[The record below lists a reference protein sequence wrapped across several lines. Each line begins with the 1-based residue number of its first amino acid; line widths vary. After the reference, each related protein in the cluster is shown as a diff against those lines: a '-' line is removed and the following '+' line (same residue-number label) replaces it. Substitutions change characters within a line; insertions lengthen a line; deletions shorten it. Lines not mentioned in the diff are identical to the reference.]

1 MKKLLLSL
9 CLMATF
15 CSFLLNAEKK
25 MSPSTQNFLR
35 SYESTST
42 ISQRA
47 KLKSTY
53 AINQNNGKMA
63 VSAFLHLVDEN
74 NLDGLKENQVIINAQ
89 YGTILST
96 SIPADNLISV
106 SQLPSV
112 KYIEIGRPVHQ
123 RMNNVRS
130 EQFSNV
136 NKIHEGTGLTQ
147 AYTGKDV
154 IVGIIDGGF
163 QYNHI
168 NFYDTEGK
176 NLRIKRV
183 WNQNLSGTPPTGYYY
198 GTEYTN
204 AEEIITAKQD
214 YAASHA
220 THVTGIAAGAYK
232 GNEYYGIAPDADL
245 VFVSYNVSDNSSSN
259 TSITDGIKYIYD
271 YAESVGK
278 PCVINMSL
286 GYHIGPHDGTS
297 TFDRICDELQGE
309 GRLLVGAS
317 GNEAEYNI
325 HATKTLKKGDTNMKS
340 LVEFV
345 SNWYLYGSMTSTVDI
360 WGDAEKQLSARVFI
374 YDILNKKEVYSS
386 ESFSTAASA
395 SKKISNPTGAD
406 GNIYISTAT
415 NPYNKKGNITIDLN
429 LSSFDNRNYYI
440 GFETSGPEETT
451 INAWTDA
458 YMSWLSNFGN
468 SEFTNGDNN
477 STMGEI
483 GGTGK
488 RIITVGAYTSCNYIE
503 HKNSSM
509 WNNSGQ
515 TLNQLVSF
523 SSLGP
528 TADGR
533 MKPDITAPGSM
544 LISSFNSSTSSN
556 RNGEDYNY
564 VVKQENVNTV
574 NYYYGSMEGTSMAT
588 PVVTGVLA
596 TWLQANPKLTPEQV
610 REILSNTATTDSY
623 TGNIAGVGNNRWGYG
638 KINAYDGLVYCL
650 NHSGIEQI
658 GTPTRPMVYPNP
670 ATDICYFLLQN
681 DDKNVNVSIYTLN
694 GTEIYSRYMGN
705 INAGEQNQLDLSDL
719 AAGIYFIHITGDK
732 TNMTTKL
739 TVK

>member
-53 AINQNNGKMA
+53 AINQNNGEMA

-74 NLDGLKENQVIINAQ
+74 NLDGLEENQVIINAQ

-204 AEEIITAKQD
+204 AEEIIAAKQD

-232 GNEYYGIAPDADL
+232 GNKYYGIAPDADL
-245 VFVSYNVSDNSSSN
+245 VLVSYNISDNSSSN

-297 TFDRICDELQGE
+297 TFDRICDQLQGE

-317 GNEAEYNI
+317 GNEGDYNM
-325 HATKTLKKGDTNMKS
+325 HAKKTLTPQSPSMKTLLS
-340 LVEFV
+340 INLQAITLPFI
-345 SNWYLYGSMTSTVDI
+345 DI
-360 WGDAEKQLSARVFI
+360 WGDANKDFNIRLFV
-374 YDILNKKEVYSS
+374 YDISNHTEVYSS
-386 ESFSTAASA
+386 NRFSTAEHTSQTITNP
-395 SKKISNPTGAD
+395 SGKIF
-406 GNIYISTAT
+406 GNIRLATAT
-415 NPYNKKGNITIDLN
+415 DPNNKKGNITIDLD
-429 LSSFDNRNYYI
+429 LYASQQLNYYI
-440 GFETSGPEETT
+440 GFEITSSEDNT
-451 INAWTDA
+451 INAWTDG
-458 YMSWLSNFGN
+458 SNTSFINNYDG
-468 SEFTNGDNN
+468 FDHGDNN

-488 RIITVGAYTSCNYIE
+488 RIITVGAYTSCNYID

-533 MKPDITAPGSM
+533 TKPDITAPGSM

-556 RNGEDYNY
+556 RKGEDYNS
-564 VVKQENVNTV
+564 VVKQENVNAV

-588 PVVTGVLA
+588 PVVTGILA

-694 GTEIYSRYMGN
+694 GTEICSRYMGN
-705 INAGEQNQLDLSDL
+705 INAGEQNQLELSDL
-719 AAGIYFIHITGDK
+719 AAGIYFLHITGDK

>member
-1 MKKLLLSL
+1 
-9 CLMATF
+9 
-15 CSFLLNAEKK
+15 
-25 MSPSTQNFLR
+25 
-35 SYESTST
+35 
-42 ISQRA
+42 
-47 KLKSTY
+47 
-53 AINQNNGKMA
+53 
-63 VSAFLHLVDEN
+63 
-74 NLDGLKENQVIINAQ
+74 
-89 YGTILST
+89 
-96 SIPADNLISV
+96 
-106 SQLPSV
+106 
-112 KYIEIGRPVHQ
+112 
-123 RMNNVRS
+123 
-130 EQFSNV
+130 
-136 NKIHEGTGLTQ
+136 
-147 AYTGKDV
+147 
-154 IVGIIDGGF
+154 
-163 QYNHI
+163 
-168 NFYDTEGK
+168 
-176 NLRIKRV
+176 
-183 WNQNLSGTPPTGYYY
+183 
-198 GTEYTN
+198 
-204 AEEIITAKQD
+204 
-214 YAASHA
+214 
-220 THVTGIAAGAYK
+220 
-232 GNEYYGIAPDADL
+232 
-245 VFVSYNVSDNSSSN
+245 
-259 TSITDGIKYIYD
+259 
-271 YAESVGK
+271 
-278 PCVINMSL
+278 
-286 GYHIGPHDGTS
+286 
-297 TFDRICDELQGE
+297 
-309 GRLLVGAS
+309 
-317 GNEAEYNI
+317 
-325 HATKTLKKGDTNMKS
+325 
-340 LVEFV
+340 
-345 SNWYLYGSMTSTVDI
+345 
-360 WGDAEKQLSARVFI
+360 
-374 YDILNKKEVYSS
+374 
-386 ESFSTAASA
+386 
-395 SKKISNPTGAD
+395 
-406 GNIYISTAT
+406 
-415 NPYNKKGNITIDLN
+415 
-429 LSSFDNRNYYI
+429 
-440 GFETSGPEETT
+440 
-451 INAWTDA
+451 
-458 YMSWLSNFGN
+458 
-468 SEFTNGDNN
+468 
-477 STMGEI
+477 MGEI

-488 RIITVGAYTSCNYIE
+488 RIITVGAYTSCNYID

-588 PVVTGVLA
+588 PVVTGILA

>member
-9 CLMATF
+9 CLMATLG
-15 CSFLLNAEKK
+15 SFLLNAEEK

-53 AINQNNGKMA
+53 AINQNNGEMA

-74 NLDGLKENQVIINAQ
+74 NLDGLEENKVIINAQ

-204 AEEIITAKQD
+204 AEEIIAAKQD

-297 TFDRICDELQGE
+297 TFDRICDQLQGE

-317 GNEAEYNI
+317 GNEGDYNM
-325 HATKTLKKGDTNMKS
+325 HAKKTLTPQSPSMKTLLS
-340 LVEFV
+340 INLQAITLPFI
-345 SNWYLYGSMTSTVDI
+345 DI
-360 WGDAEKQLSARVFI
+360 WGDANKDFNIRLFV
-374 YDILNKKEVYSS
+374 YDISNHTEVYSS
-386 ESFSTAASA
+386 NRFSTAEHTSQTITNP
-395 SKKISNPTGAD
+395 SGKIF
-406 GNIYISTAT
+406 GNIRLATAT
-415 NPYNKKGNITIDLN
+415 DPNNKKGNITIDLD
-429 LSSFDNRNYYI
+429 LYASQQLNYYI
-440 GFETSGPEETT
+440 GFEITSSEDNT
-451 INAWTDA
+451 INAWTDG
-458 YMSWLSNFGN
+458 SNTSFINNYDG
-468 SEFTNGDNN
+468 FDHGDNN

-488 RIITVGAYTSCNYIE
+488 RIITVGAYTSCNYID

-533 MKPDITAPGSM
+533 TKPDITAPGSM

-556 RNGEDYNY
+556 RKGEDYNS
-564 VVKQENVNTV
+564 VVKQENVNAV

-588 PVVTGVLA
+588 PVVTGILA

-719 AAGIYFIHITGDK
+719 AAGIYFLHITGDK